1 VNIDFTAGLAVLTLV
16 TGAIWGL
23 YVLYRRIK
31 PAASVT
37 TDESETTD
45 KDETPKKRSEPLV
58 VEYAR
63 FLFPVFLIVLVVR
76 GFIVEPFKIPSGSML
91 PTLDVGDYILVNKFS
106 YGLRS
111 PIGYYKLI
119 DLGTPK
125 RGDVIVF
132 RYPEDPSV
140 DYIKRVIGV
149 PGDKIVYRNKQLWI
163 NDQKME
169 LKDLQPYA
177 DDPHFEELEE
187 LLGKVTH
194 HILLSKDYNYLAQ
207 PQEYRVPA
215 GKYFAMGDNRDNSR
229 DSRVWGFVPDANLKG
244 RAFFIWWSWNDGVKW
259 SRIGTIIH

>member
-1 VNIDFTAGLAVLTLV
+1 VNTDFTAILAILTLV
-16 TGAIWGL
+16 SGAIWGIYAL
-23 YVLYRRIK
+23 FFAKKRAQARGQQE
-31 PAASVT
+31 PAAEEEQRT
-37 TDESETTD
+37 
-45 KDETPKKRSEPLV
+45 EPLV

-63 FLFPVFLIVLVVR
+63 FLFPVFLVVLVVR

-91 PTLDVGDYILVNKFS
+91 PTLDVGDFILVNKFA

-119 DLGTPK
+119 DLGKPK

-132 RYPEDPSV
+132 RYPEDPSI

-163 NDQKME
+163 NDQKIE
-169 LKDLQPYA
+169 LKDLHPYEQ
-177 DDPHFEELEE
+177 DKRFEELEE
-187 LLGKVTH
+187 FLGNVDH

-215 GKYFAMGDNRDNSR
+215 GHYFAMGDNRDNSK
-229 DSRVWGFVPDANLKG
+229 DSRYWGFVPDANLKG

-259 SRIGTIIH
+259 SRIGTIIK